1 MQTMMASILRN
12 GTFVVEQRGRPSPGS
27 GEVLVKVHRC
37 GICGSDLHFFRHQRD
52 TIEKARSLGA
62 DVSELER
69 AYSEGVVLG
78 HEFVGEIVEFGPG
91 TRRDLAI
98 GDRVV
103 SMPFVQK
110 DGMPVL
116 IGSNPETTGAY
127 AQYMTLTEE
136 SVLKVDPGISS
147 EAAAFVE
154 PLGIAIHAVNKSG
167 IKPGAA
173 AAVIGAGP
181 IGLAITAVLRQR
193 GIKTVVAAD
202 LSPARRRLAKL
213 MGASEAIDP
222 AAGSAIVSA
231 GAAAPGAPLYIFENT
246 GAPGMLYRIVLEAPA
261 NAHVIVTGIA
271 PGEEAFL
278 PMVAIMKELS
288 MSFVIYYTPGEFA
301 HALEL
306 IAAEQFDWRSLHT
319 GTVSLDAIPAAFADL
334 RDPERHAKILIDP
347 WLHAST

>member
-1 MQTMMASILRN
+1 
-12 GTFVVEQRGRPSPGS
+12 VVEERSRPAPGD

-52 TIEKARSLGA
+52 IIEKARSLGA

-69 AYSEGVVLG
+69 AFSEGVILG
-78 HEFVGEIVEFGPG
+78 HEFVGEIVAFGPG
-91 TRRDLAI
+91 THRRLAI

-110 DGMPVL
+110 GGVPVL

-127 AQYMTLTEE
+127 AQYMTLTEA
-136 SVLKVDPGISS
+136 SVLKVDSSISS

-193 GIKTVVAAD
+193 GIETVVAAD
-202 LSPARRRLAKL
+202 LSPERRRLATV
-213 MGASEAIDP
+213 MGAREVVDA
-222 AAGSAIVSA
+222 AAGSAVASA
-231 GAAAPGAPLYIFENT
+231 VTAAPGAPLYIFENT

-261 NAHVIVTGIA
+261 NAHVVVSGIA
-271 PGEEAFL
+271 PAEEAFL

-288 MSFVIYYTPGEFA
+288 MSFVIYYTPTEFA
-301 HALEL
+301 EALEL
-306 IAAEQFDWRSLHT
+306 IGSGQFDWRSLHS
-319 GTVSLDAIPAAFADL
+319 GTVSLHAIPAAFADL

-347 WLHAST
+347 WLNANT